1 MAEVSVIVPVYNMAG
16 DGKLEYCIRSL
27 LGQTL
32 EDLEIIAVDD
42 ASTDDSLEVLQGLEA
57 ENPGRLRVIA
67 SPDNRRQ
74 GGARNLGLDAAKDS
88 DYVGFLDADDWG
100 APDLYERLL
109 KLAKDTGAD
118 AAGCDL
124 CRVGEHTMVP
134 TKREE
139 CNSMSQTGEL
149 DEEKRRSLLRNP
161 GPVVT
166 KLYRREI
173 FEDPKLRFPE
183 RIAYE
188 DNAIATAIVM
198 RIRHY
203 EHIPESLYFYYQRTG
218 STTHSITRKQC
229 EDRMEAMRIMLRQ
242 AKEDGSLNKYHDE
255 YENRFFLLFYRNT
268 LFSYMQSDL
277 KKDAGFL
284 RGLGKELLASFP
296 NFRENPYYLQDTDE
310 EERSLTDLQLRSAWL
325 FMIRYGLVRT
335 YRRLRHGKQS

>member
-1 MAEVSVIVPVYNMAG
+1 MAKVSVIVPVYNMAG
-16 DGKLEYCIRSL
+16 EGKLEYCIRSL

-32 EDLEIIAVDD
+32 QDLQIIAVDD
-42 ASTDDSLEVLQGLEA
+42 KSTDDSLEVLKRLET
-57 ENPGRLRVIA
+57 EKPGRLRVIA

-74 GGARNLGLDAAKDS
+74 GGARNLGLDAATDC
-88 DYVGFLDADDWG
+88 DFVGFLDADDWVS
-100 APDLYERLL
+100 PDLYEKMLT
-109 KLAKDTGAD
+109 LAENTGAD
-118 AAGCDL
+118 VVGCDL

-139 CNSMSQTGEL
+139 CNSMSQTGEI

-203 EHIPESLYFYYQRTG
+203 EHIPEPLYFYYQRTG

-242 AKEDGSLNKYHDE
+242 AKEDDSLSEYHDE

-268 LFSYMQSDL
+268 LLSYMQSDM

-284 RGLGKELLASFP
+284 RGLGKELLATFP
-296 NFRENPYYLQDTDE
+296 DFRRNPYYLPETNE
-310 EERSLTDLQLRSAWL
+310 EERSLTDLQLRSTWL

-335 YRRLRHGKQS
+335 YRRLRYGKQS

>member
-1 MAEVSVIVPVYNMAG
+1 MAKVSVIVPVYNMAG
-16 DGKLEYCIRSL
+16 EGKLEYCIRSL
-27 LGQTL
+27 LEQTL
-32 EDLEIIAVDD
+32 QDLQIIAVDD
-42 ASTDDSLEVLQGLEA
+42 KSTDASLEVLKRLEGSF
-57 ENPGRLRVIA
+57 PDRIRVIA

-74 GGARNLGLDAAKDS
+74 GGARNLGLDAATDC
-88 DYVGFLDADDWG
+88 DFVGFLDADDWVS
-100 APDLYERLL
+100 PDLYEKMLT
-109 KLAKDTGAD
+109 LAENTGAD
-118 AAGCDL
+118 VVGCDL

-139 CNSMSQTGEL
+139 CNSMSQTGEI
-149 DEEKRRSLLRNP
+149 DEEKRRSLLQNP

-203 EHIPESLYFYYQRTG
+203 EHIPEPLYFYYQRTG

-242 AKEDGSLNKYHDE
+242 AKEDDSLSKYHDE

-268 LFSYMQSDL
+268 LLSYMQSDM

-284 RGLGKELLASFP
+284 RGLGKELLATFP
-296 NFRENPYYLQDTDE
+296 DFRRNPYYLPETNE
-310 EERSLTDLQLRSAWL
+310 EERSLTDLQLRSTWL

-335 YRRLRHGKQS
+335 YRRLRYGKQS